1 MAQTP
6 KKYGSR
12 ISIIGLWQ
20 EGESFEYALAQG
32 GFNGTSYIKVMNWI
46 ADKAEAKF
54 KATGKL
60 TVIVQDN
67 SPIHK
72 SGEVRACWQGWSQ
85 QGLLLFFLPPYCSE
99 MNEIETQWHQLKSHE
114 IAGQMFDNEYDLAM
128 TIIQGMEHRSE
139 LGNYRLERFIF
150 NSA

>member
-1 MAQTP
+1 MAQTL

-20 EGESFEYALAQG
+20 EGKSFEYALAQG
-32 GFNGTSYIKVMNWI
+32 GFKGKSYIKVMNWI
-46 ADKAEAKF
+46 ADKAEAQL

-72 SGEVRACWQGWSQ
+72 SKEVRACWQGWSRQ
-85 QGLLLFFLPPYCSE
+85 ARGACWGFPSIRNHVREDYYFFSCLLIVP
-99 MNEIETQWHQLKSHE
+99 K
-114 IAGQMFDNEYDLAM
+114 
-128 TIIQGMEHRSE
+128 
-139 LGNYRLERFIF
+139 
-150 NSA
+150 